1 MGRLFD
7 IQYRRRKLVETT
19 TVTLVIWK
27 MSLSSHM
34 ITFFGKIQPLMKT
47 EKNKLNLCG
56 IATQFRYYF
65 NQPVY

>member
-1 MGRLFD
+1 
-7 IQYRRRKLVETT
+7 
-19 TVTLVIWK
+19 

-34 ITFFGKIQPLMKT
+34 ITFFGKIQPLMKI

-65 NQPVY
+65 NQPVYWSIQFRVKVRVSLLILISG